1 LRHKQSKINQVQMKK
16 GFILLISLFLALN
29 IFANDPPLDGT
40 GSIRGTVTT
49 SDGKAAPEVTVLI
62 KGTAKG
68 TVTDESGVF
77 EFRKIKQGN
86 YTLQFSHLGFA
97 TVEEDVV
104 VEEGKQAE
112 AAIQLNVSNK
122 ELTAV
127 IVTSNKKFRTGW
139 LSPSLRLTSPII
151 ETPQNIQVIT
161 KGIINDQQSFD
172 MLEGIQRNVSGA
184 QKLEHWDNYA
194 LINMRGSYLTAFR
207 NGLNVAMPWGPLTE
221 DMSMVDRIE
230 FVKGP
235 AGFMLSN
242 GEPGGFYNV
251 VTKKPS
257 GNNKGEVSFSL
268 GSFDLFRSTLDLDG
282 KLSKD
287 GKLLYRLNL
296 MGQLKGSHRDFEYN
310 NRYSIVPVLKYLVDD
325 KTAVT
330 LEFTHQFSE
339 MSVIGSNYSF
349 SNRKYGDLPRK
360 FTTAEPNLDPSKIND
375 NSVQVFLEHR
385 FNDDWKF
392 TAQAGFL
399 KYDLVGQSLWPW
411 SISSGNDSLMQRG
424 ISIWDALALNKTG
437 QMFLNGQIVSGAVT
451 HKVLFGVD
459 MGNKD
464 YYADWNQ
471 GAALGDSNFN
481 IYQPVYGTIAA
492 GDIPQWDRSKSIR
505 ERGVRYNNSYS
516 SFYAQDEIELFNNRM
531 RLTLAGRFTTN
542 KNVDAYSGT
551 TDDNKFTPR
560 LGLSYSIDKSTSAY
574 FVYDESFVANYGTNW
589 QGKSFDPLTGVNLE
603 AGLKKDWFNGKW
615 NSTVSVYQI
624 TRNNVLTTDLEH
636 PNPNTG
642 QFTYQ
647 RQTGQQRTKGVEV
660 DVKGEI
666 TRNLEAV
673 VNYAFT
679 EAKVTKDTDPK
690 IVGNQVAGATK
701 HIQNTWLSYKIRDGL
716 LSGLRFSLG
725 YQYQSGRSSWYI
737 FDNSENSLPDYFRL
751 DGGISY
757 QTSKFDVNFNVNNI
771 TNKYLY
777 SGAPYGSMIYWQTE
791 PGINTRLSVFYK
803 F

>member
-1 LRHKQSKINQVQMKK
+1 MKK
-16 GFILLISLFLALN
+16 HCLLLLCLLTSLYIL
-29 IFANDPPLDGT
+29 ANDPSEGT
-40 GSIRGTVTT
+40 GIIKGKITT
-49 SDGKAAPEVTVLI
+49 SDGKVAPEVSVLI

-68 TVTDESGVF
+68 TTTDEQGDF
-77 EFRKIKQGN
+77 EFRKLRAGA
-86 YTLQFSHLGFA
+86 YTLVISHLGFE
-97 TVEEDVV
+97 TTEQSVTV
-104 VEEGKQAE
+104 VEYKTSAVN
-112 AAIQLNVSNK
+112 IQLNISNK
-122 ELTAV
+122 ELASV
-127 IVTSNKKFRTGW
+127 IITSNRKFRTGW
-139 LSPSLRLTSPII
+139 LSPSLRLSSPII

-161 KGIINDQQSFD
+161 KGIITDQQSFD

-194 LINMRGSYLTAFR
+194 RINMRGSNLTAFR
-207 NGLNVAMPWGPLTE
+207 NGMNVQMPWGPLTE

-235 AGFMLSN
+235 AGFMLAN

-251 VTKKPS
+251 VTKKPT

-268 GSFDLFRSTLDLDG
+268 GSFDLFRTTLDLDG
-282 KLSKD
+282 KLSKN

-296 MGQLKGSHRDFEYN
+296 MGQLKGSHRDNEFN

-330 LEFTHQFSE
+330 LEFTHQFSQ
-339 MSVIGSNYSF
+339 MSAIGSNYAF
-349 SNRKYGDLPRK
+349 SKVKYGDLPRN
-360 FTTAEPNLDPSKIND
+360 FTTAEANLDPANIND
-375 NSVQVFLEHR
+375 NSVQATLEHR

-399 KYDLVGQSLWPW
+399 KYNMVGQSIWPRG
-411 SISSGNDSLMQRG
+411 ISETNDSLMQRG

-437 QMFLNGQIVSGAVT
+437 QMFLNGNLSSGAVT
-451 HKVLFGVD
+451 HKLLFGID
-459 MGNKD
+459 MAGKD

-471 GAALGDSNFN
+471 AAPLGDSTFN
-481 IYQPVYGTIAA
+481 IYKPVYGTVYPDQIAK
-492 GDIPQWDRSKSIR
+492 WDRSQSIR
-505 ERGVRYNNSYS
+505 ERGVHYNNAFTSLYV
-516 SFYAQDEIELFNNRM
+516 QDELEFFNNKLRV
-531 RLTLAGRFTTN
+531 TLAGRYTTN

-560 LGLSYSIDKSTSAY
+560 VGVSYSIDKSTSAY
-574 FVYDESFVANYGTNW
+574 FVYDESFVANYGTDW
-589 QGKSFDPLTGVNLE
+589 QGISFDPLMGVNLE
-603 AGLKKDWFNGKW
+603 AGIKKDWFNGKW

-624 TRNNVLTTDLEH
+624 KRNNVLTTDTEH
-636 PNPNTG
+636 PNPNNG

-647 RQTGQQRTKGVEV
+647 RQTGQQETKGVEV
-660 DVKGEI
+660 DVKGELS
-666 TRNLEAV
+666 RNLEAV
-673 VNYAFT
+673 VNYAYT

-690 IVGNQVAGATK
+690 IVGNMVAGATK
-701 HIQNTWLSYKIRDGL
+701 HIQNTWLSYKVRDGK

-725 YQYQSGRSSWYI
+725 YQYQAGRSSWYI
-737 FDNSENSLPDYFRL
+737 FDNSGNALPDYFRL

-757 QTSKFDVNFNVNNI
+757 QTAKFDVIFNVNNI

-777 SGAPYGSMIYWQTE
+777 SGAPYGNLFYWQTE
-791 PGINTRLSVFYK
+791 PGINSRLSVFYK

>member
-1 LRHKQSKINQVQMKK
+1 MKK
-16 GFILLISLFLALN
+16 HCLLLLCLLTSLYIL
-29 IFANDPPLDGT
+29 ANDPSEGT
-40 GSIRGTVTT
+40 GIIKGKITT
-49 SDGKAAPEVTVLI
+49 SDGKVAPEVSVLI

-68 TVTDESGVF
+68 TTTDEQGDF
-77 EFRKIKQGN
+77 EFRKLRAGA
-86 YTLQFSHLGFA
+86 YTLVISHLGFETSEQSV
-97 TVEEDVV
+97 TVEEYKTSAVN
-104 VEEGKQAE
+104 
-112 AAIQLNVSNK
+112 IQLNISNK
-122 ELTAV
+122 ELASV
-127 IVTSNKKFRTGW
+127 IITSNRKFRTGW
-139 LSPSLRLTSPII
+139 LSPSLRLSSPII

-161 KGIINDQQSFD
+161 KGIITDQQSFD

-194 LINMRGSYLTAFR
+194 RINMRGSNLTAFR
-207 NGLNVAMPWGPLTE
+207 NGMNVQMPWGPLTE

-235 AGFMLSN
+235 AGFMLAN

-251 VTKKPS
+251 VTKKPT

-268 GSFDLFRSTLDLDG
+268 GSFDLFRTTLDLDG
-282 KLSKD
+282 KLSKN

-296 MGQLKGSHRDFEYN
+296 MGQLKGSHRDNEFN

-330 LEFTHQFSE
+330 LEFTHQFSQ
-339 MSVIGSNYSF
+339 MSAIGSNYAF
-349 SNRKYGDLPRK
+349 SKVKYGDLPRN
-360 FTTAEPNLDPSKIND
+360 FTTAEANLDPANIND
-375 NSVQVFLEHR
+375 NSVQATLEHR

-399 KYDLVGQSLWPW
+399 KYNMVGQSIWPRG
-411 SISSGNDSLMQRG
+411 ISETNDSLMQRG

-437 QMFLNGQIVSGAVT
+437 QMFLNGNLSSGAVT
-451 HKVLFGVD
+451 HKLLFGID
-459 MGNKD
+459 MAGKD

-471 GAALGDSNFN
+471 AAPLGDSTFN
-481 IYQPVYGTIAA
+481 IYKPVYGTVYPDQIAK
-492 GDIPQWDRSKSIR
+492 WDRSQSIR
-505 ERGVRYNNSYS
+505 ERGVHYNNAFTSLYV
-516 SFYAQDEIELFNNRM
+516 QDELEFFNNKLRV
-531 RLTLAGRFTTN
+531 TLAGRYTTN

-560 LGLSYSIDKSTSAY
+560 VGVSYSIDKSTSAY
-574 FVYDESFVANYGTNW
+574 FVYDESFVANYGTDW
-589 QGKSFDPLTGVNLE
+589 QGKSFDPLMGVNLE
-603 AGLKKDWFNGKW
+603 AGIKKDWFNGKW

-624 TRNNVLTTDLEH
+624 KRNNVLTTDTEH
-636 PNPNTG
+636 PNPNNG

-647 RQTGQQRTKGVEV
+647 RQTGQQETKGVEV
-660 DVKGEI
+660 DVKGELS
-666 TRNLEAV
+666 RNLEAV
-673 VNYAFT
+673 VNYAYT

-690 IVGNQVAGATK
+690 IVGNMVAGATK
-701 HIQNTWLSYKIRDGL
+701 HIQNTWLSYKVRDGK

-725 YQYQSGRSSWYI
+725 YQYQAGRSSWYI
-737 FDNSENSLPDYFRL
+737 FDNSENALPDYFRM

-757 QTSKFDVNFNVNNI
+757 QTAKFDVVFNVNNI

-777 SGAPYGSMIYWQTE
+777 SGAPYGNLFYWQTE
-791 PGINTRLSVFYK
+791 PGINSRLSVFYK

>member
-1 LRHKQSKINQVQMKK
+1 MKK
-16 GFILLISLFLALN
+16 HCLLLLCLLTSLYIL
-29 IFANDPPLDGT
+29 ANDPSEGT
-40 GSIRGTVTT
+40 GIIKGKITT
-49 SDGKAAPEVTVLI
+49 SDGKVAPEVSVLI

-68 TVTDESGVF
+68 TTTDEQGDF
-77 EFRKIKQGN
+77 EFRKLRAGA
-86 YTLQFSHLGFA
+86 YTLVISHLGFETSEQSV
-97 TVEEDVV
+97 TVEEYKTSAVN
-104 VEEGKQAE
+104 
-112 AAIQLNVSNK
+112 IQLNISNK
-122 ELTAV
+122 ELASV
-127 IVTSNKKFRTGW
+127 IITSNRKFRTGW
-139 LSPSLRLTSPII
+139 LSPSLRLSSPII

-161 KGIINDQQSFD
+161 KGIITDQQSFD

-194 LINMRGSYLTAFR
+194 RINMRGSNLTAFR
-207 NGLNVAMPWGPLTE
+207 NGMNVQMPWGPLTE

-235 AGFMLSN
+235 AGFMLAN

-251 VTKKPS
+251 VTKKPT

-268 GSFDLFRSTLDLDG
+268 GSFDLFRTTLDLDG
-282 KLSKD
+282 KLSKN

-296 MGQLKGSHRDFEYN
+296 MGQLKGSHRDNEFN

-330 LEFTHQFSE
+330 LEFTHQFSQ
-339 MSVIGSNYSF
+339 MSAIGSNYAF
-349 SNRKYGDLPRK
+349 SKVKYGDLPRN
-360 FTTAEPNLDPSKIND
+360 FTTAEANLDPANIND
-375 NSVQVFLEHR
+375 NSVQATLEHR

-399 KYDLVGQSLWPW
+399 KYNMVGQSIWPRG
-411 SISSGNDSLMQRG
+411 ISETNDSLMQRG

-437 QMFLNGQIVSGAVT
+437 QMFLNGNLSSGAVT
-451 HKVLFGVD
+451 HKLLFGID
-459 MGNKD
+459 MAGKD

-471 GAALGDSNFN
+471 AAPLGDSTFN
-481 IYQPVYGTIAA
+481 IYKPVYGTVYPDQIAK
-492 GDIPQWDRSKSIR
+492 WDRSQSIR
-505 ERGVRYNNSYS
+505 ERGVHYNNAFTSLYV
-516 SFYAQDEIELFNNRM
+516 QDELEFFNNKLRV
-531 RLTLAGRFTTN
+531 TLAGRYTTN

-560 LGLSYSIDKSTSAY
+560 VGVSYSIDKSTSAY
-574 FVYDESFVANYGTNW
+574 FVYDESFVANYGTDW
-589 QGKSFDPLTGVNLE
+589 QGISFDPLMGVNLE
-603 AGLKKDWFNGKW
+603 AGIKKDWFNGKW

-624 TRNNVLTTDLEH
+624 KRNNVLTTDTEH
-636 PNPNTG
+636 PNPNNG

-647 RQTGQQRTKGVEV
+647 RQTGQQETKGVEV
-660 DVKGEI
+660 DVKGELS
-666 TRNLEAV
+666 RNLEAV
-673 VNYAFT
+673 VNYAYT

-690 IVGNQVAGATK
+690 IVGNMVAGATK
-701 HIQNTWLSYKIRDGL
+701 HIQNTWLSYKVRDGK

-725 YQYQSGRSSWYI
+725 YQYQAGRSSWYI
-737 FDNSENSLPDYFRL
+737 FDNSENALPDYFRL

-757 QTSKFDVNFNVNNI
+757 QTAKFDVIFNVNNI

-777 SGAPYGSMIYWQTE
+777 SGAPYGNLFYWQTE
-791 PGINTRLSVFYK
+791 PGINSRLSVFYK

>member
-1 LRHKQSKINQVQMKK
+1 MKK
-16 GFILLISLFLALN
+16 HCLLLLCLLTSLYIL
-29 IFANDPPLDGT
+29 ANDPSEGT
-40 GSIRGTVTT
+40 GIIKGKITT
-49 SDGKAAPEVTVLI
+49 SDGKVAPEVSVLI

-68 TVTDESGVF
+68 TTTDEQGDF
-77 EFRKIKQGN
+77 EFRKLRAGA
-86 YTLQFSHLGFA
+86 YTLVISHLGFETSEQSV
-97 TVEEDVV
+97 TVEEYKTSAVN
-104 VEEGKQAE
+104 
-112 AAIQLNVSNK
+112 IQLNISNK
-122 ELTAV
+122 ELASV
-127 IVTSNKKFRTGW
+127 IITSNRKFRTGW
-139 LSPSLRLTSPII
+139 LSPSLRLSSPII

-161 KGIINDQQSFD
+161 KGIITDQQSFD

-194 LINMRGSYLTAFR
+194 RINMRGSNLTAFR
-207 NGLNVAMPWGPLTE
+207 NGMNVQMPWGPLTE

-235 AGFMLSN
+235 AGFMLAN

-251 VTKKPS
+251 VTKKPT

-268 GSFDLFRSTLDLDG
+268 GSFDLFRTTLDLDG
-282 KLSKD
+282 KLSKN

-296 MGQLKGSHRDFEYN
+296 MGQLKGSHRDNEFN

-330 LEFTHQFSE
+330 LEFTHQFSQ
-339 MSVIGSNYSF
+339 MSAIGSNYAF
-349 SNRKYGDLPRK
+349 SKVKYGDLPRN
-360 FTTAEPNLDPSKIND
+360 FTTAEANLDPANIND
-375 NSVQVFLEHR
+375 NSVQATLEHR

-399 KYDLVGQSLWPW
+399 KYNMVGQSIWPRG
-411 SISSGNDSLMQRG
+411 ISETNDSMMQRG

-437 QMFLNGQIVSGAVT
+437 QMFLNGNLSSGAVA
-451 HKVLFGVD
+451 HKLLFGID
-459 MGNKD
+459 MAGKD

-471 GAALGDSNFN
+471 AAPLGDSTFN
-481 IYQPVYGTIAA
+481 IYKPVYGTVYPDQIAK
-492 GDIPQWDRSKSIR
+492 WDRSQSIR
-505 ERGVRYNNSYS
+505 ERGVHYNNAFTSLYV
-516 SFYAQDEIELFNNRM
+516 QDELEFFNNKLRV
-531 RLTLAGRFTTN
+531 TLAGRYTTN

-560 LGLSYSIDKSTSAY
+560 VGVSYSIDKSTSAY
-574 FVYDESFVANYGTNW
+574 FVYDESFVANYGTDW
-589 QGKSFDPLTGVNLE
+589 QGISFDPLMGVNLE
-603 AGLKKDWFNGKW
+603 AGIKKDWFNGKW

-624 TRNNVLTTDLEH
+624 KRNNVLTTDTEH
-636 PNPNTG
+636 PNPNNG

-647 RQTGQQRTKGVEV
+647 RQTGQQETKGVEV
-660 DVKGEI
+660 DVKGELS
-666 TRNLEAV
+666 RNLEAV
-673 VNYAFT
+673 VNYAYT

-690 IVGNQVAGATK
+690 IVGNMVAGATK
-701 HIQNTWLSYKIRDGL
+701 HIQNTWLSYKVRDGK

-725 YQYQSGRSSWYI
+725 YQYQAGRSSWYI
-737 FDNSENSLPDYFRL
+737 FDNSENALPDYFRL

-757 QTSKFDVNFNVNNI
+757 QTAKFDVIFNVNNI

-777 SGAPYGSMIYWQTE
+777 SGAPYGNLFYWQTE
-791 PGINTRLSVFYK
+791 PGINSRLSVFYK